1 VWKLMEVKREQLERE
16 QQHQREQQHRLEQHQ
31 QQQLLQFQKDRQ
43 TLGPNNPDANAP
55 GLQLPKQ
62 QAKQGKANFS
72 IIGYLTH
79 NQNTSY
85 ASPGYAAKETTIEGP
100 TAVEAGIVSP
110 VHGINPE
117 DLAKGLPPMTT
128 HRDSGSDSDS
138 DSGDVSWVLAKAN
151 TSTGS
156 ATVDHLEVRLS
167 EEDMDE
173 AEAPDKSTRARMED
187 DS

>member
-1 VWKLMEVKREQLERE
+1 ML
-16 QQHQREQQHRLEQHQ
+16 
-31 QQQLLQFQKDRQ
+31 D
-43 TLGPNNPDANAP
+43 
-55 GLQLPKQ
+55 
-62 QAKQGKANFS
+62 
-72 IIGYLTH
+72 IY
-79 NQNTSY
+79 
-85 ASPGYAAKETTIEGP
+85 TTIEGP
-100 TAVEAGIVSP
+100 TAVEAGIMSP

-117 DLAKGLPPMTT
+117 DLVKGLPPLTN
-128 HRDSGSDSDS
+128 HSDSGSDSDS
-138 DSGDVSWVLAKAN
+138 DSENVTFVLAKAN